1 MLGTYAITP
10 LTGARID
17 QSYPLLHGNAPRLE
31 IDRWRAFCERKDLA
45 GEDHTVLLV
54 QDEAG
59 YVRGLAGFR
68 RLEHLQYGP
77 VIDCTIFVA
86 FSITDAK
93 GVVDALVHALGIVCA
108 SERRY
113 GTLIAL
119 SGLDREVRDL
129 LATRAT
135 MLTKHHIHIGTRI
148 AQV

>member
-1 MLGTYAITP
+1 MLATYAITP
-10 LTGARID
+10 LTGATID
-17 QSYPLLHGNAPRLE
+17 QSYPLLHGNAPRLDL
-31 IDRWRAFCERKDLA
+31 DRWRTFCERDDLA

-77 VIDCTIFVA
+77 VIDCTIFVVL
-86 FSITDAK
+86 SITDAA
-93 GVVDALVHALGIVCA
+93 GVVEALVRALGIVCA
-108 SERRY
+108 SERRH

-135 MLTKHHIHIGTRI
+135 MLTTHHIHIGTGI
-148 AQV
+148 VQA